1 MRIHH
6 IINYLLA
13 LGFLVGVKDGKVA
26 LWKDG
31 EPQPRVFPYRVETL
45 PEADQ
50 KRLEEGIRIED
61 GSKLAQLLEDYL
73 S

>member
-1 MRIHH
+1 MRNRH
-6 IINYLLA
+6 ILCYLLA
-13 LGFLVGVKDGKVA
+13 LGFLLGIKDGKIA

-31 EPQPRVFPYRVETL
+31 EAQPRIFPYRAETL

-61 GSKLAQLLEDYL
+61 GTKLAQLLEDYL

>member
-1 MRIHH
+1 MKIQH
-6 IINYLLA
+6 ILCYLLA
-13 LGFLVGVKDGKVA
+13 LGFLVGVKDGKIAV
-26 LWKDG
+26 WKDG
-31 EPQPRVFPYRVETL
+31 EPNPKVFPYRVETL

-61 GSKLAQLLEDYL
+61 GSKLAHILEDYL